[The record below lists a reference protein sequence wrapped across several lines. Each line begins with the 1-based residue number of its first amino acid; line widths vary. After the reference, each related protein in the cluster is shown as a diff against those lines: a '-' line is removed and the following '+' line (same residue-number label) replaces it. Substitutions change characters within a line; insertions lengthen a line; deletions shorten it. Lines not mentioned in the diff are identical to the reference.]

1 MQLRKTLL
9 VGLVSVALLSG
20 CSLFN
25 SEEDVVTMSPLPKVE
40 NQFTPSKAW
49 STSVGDG
56 VGEFYSHLRPAF
68 QDNTIY
74 AADRHGI
81 VKALDADNGNEKWK
95 VDLSEKTGFLSSNL
109 PALLS
114 GGM

>member
-9 VGLVSVALLSG
+9 VGLVSAALLSG

-40 NQFTPSKAW
+40 NQFTPNKAW

-56 VGEFYSHLRPAF
+56 IGEYYSHLRPAY
-68 QDNTIY
+68 QDSTIY
-74 AADRHGI
+74 AADRFGI
-81 VKALDADNGNEKWK
+81 VKAMDADSGNE
-95 VDLSEKTGFLSSNL
+95 VEGQSLRRPASS
-109 PALLS
+109 PATCLRCCRAA
-114 GGM
+114 